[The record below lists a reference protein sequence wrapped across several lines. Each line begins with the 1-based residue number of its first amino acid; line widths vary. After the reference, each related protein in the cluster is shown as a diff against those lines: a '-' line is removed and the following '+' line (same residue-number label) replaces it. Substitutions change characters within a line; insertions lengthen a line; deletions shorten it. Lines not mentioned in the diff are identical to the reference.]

1 MKRKGMGP
9 QELANKLMLLK
20 EENDMLRKN
29 NLSIKEVEVLIS
41 ENKKMK
47 QEL

>member
-1 MKRKGMGP
+1 MGP

-20 EENDMLRKN
+20 EENNMLRKN
-29 NLSIKEVEVLIS
+29 NLSIKEVEVLIN

-47 QEL
+47 